1 MNTVQHGDLNSL
13 AEEEKSSTMMC
24 NFTGYLESNMTNP
37 SSFRTLFWLV
47 LCSSPCT
54 TWANEAPHTTII
66 YKYVDENGVL
76 HLSNKSPDEQDQ
88 LLYSRSYLVDPEIS
102 SSVSSMMLPIP
113 KGLNSKRFAPPT
125 KNTAALSTRKQ
136 SYQLSV
142 QQVAQRWGID
152 PALLDAVITVES
164 GYNPQALSPKGAQG
178 LMQLMPDTAARYGV
192 TDRSDPLENLE
203 GGARYLRD
211 LLLMF
216 KGDVTLAL
224 AGYNAGE
231 NAVIKAGNRIPAY
244 AETQEYVVKVL
255 EKYRNSVRN

>member
-1 MNTVQHGDLNSL
+1 M
-13 AEEEKSSTMMC
+13 
-24 NFTGYLESNMTNP
+24 
-37 SSFRTLFWLV
+37 

-54 TWANEAPHTTII
+54 IWANEAPHTTII

-76 HLSNKSPDEQDQ
+76 HLSNKSPEEQDQ
-88 LLYSRSYLVDPEIS
+88 LLYSRSYLVPSEV
-102 SSVSSMMLPIP
+102 SSVSSVMLPIP
-113 KGLNSKRFAPPT
+113 KGLNLKRFAAPAT

-192 TDRSDPLENLE
+192 TDRSDPLANLE

-211 LLLMF
+211 LLVMF
-216 KGDVTLAL
+216 NGDVTLAL

>member
-1 MNTVQHGDLNSL
+1 
-13 AEEEKSSTMMC
+13 
-24 NFTGYLESNMTNP
+24 MTTLSP
-37 SSFRTLFWLV
+37 FRTLLLLV
-47 LCSSPCT
+47 WCSSPCI

-66 YKYVDENGVL
+66 YKYVDENGIL
-76 HLSNKSPDEQDQ
+76 HLSNKSPEEQDQ
-88 LLYSRSYLVDPEIS
+88 LLYSRSYLVPSEVS
-102 SSVSSMMLPIP
+102 SSVSSVMLPIP
-113 KGLNSKRFAPPT
+113 KGLNLKRFAPPSPAI

-178 LMQLMPDTAARYGV
+178 LMQLMPDTAVRYGV
-192 TDRSDPLENLE
+192 TDRSDPLANLE

-231 NAVIKAGNRIPAY
+231 HAVIKAGNRIPAY

>member
-1 MNTVQHGDLNSL
+1 
-13 AEEEKSSTMMC
+13 MMC
-24 NFTGYLESNMTNP
+24 NFTWHLERNMTNLF
-37 SSFRTLFWLV
+37 SFRTLFWLT

-54 TWANEAPHTTII
+54 IWANEAPHTTII
-66 YKYVDENGVL
+66 YKYVDENGIL
-76 HLSNKSPDEQDQ
+76 HLSNKSPEEQDQ
-88 LLYSRSYLVDPEIS
+88 LLYSRSYLVPSEVS
-102 SSVSSMMLPIP
+102 SSVSSVMLPIP
-113 KGLNSKRFAPPT
+113 KGLNLKRFAPP

-152 PALLDAVITVES
+152 PALLDAVIAVES

-178 LMQLMPDTAARYGV
+178 LMQLMPGTAARYGV
-192 TDRSDPLENLE
+192 TDRSDPLANLE

>member
-1 MNTVQHGDLNSL
+1 
-13 AEEEKSSTMMC
+13 
-24 NFTGYLESNMTNP
+24 MTNL
-37 SSFRTLFWLV
+37 SSFRTIFWLL
-47 LCSSPCT
+47 LCSSPYT
-54 TWANEAPHTTII
+54 VWANEAPHTTTI
-66 YKYVDENGVL
+66 YKYVDENGTL
-76 HLSNKSPDEQDQ
+76 HLSNKSPEEQDQ
-88 LLYSRSYLVDPEIS
+88 VLYSRSYLVEPYTPAPVI
-102 SSVSSMMLPIP
+102 LPIP
-113 KGLNSKRFAPPT
+113 KALNLKQFAPP
-125 KNTAALSTRKQ
+125 KNTVALNTRKQ
-136 SYQLSV
+136 NYQLSV

-192 TDRSDPLENLE
+192 TDRSDPLANLE

-255 EKYRNSVRN
+255 EKYRNSVRY

>member
-1 MNTVQHGDLNSL
+1 
-13 AEEEKSSTMMC
+13 
-24 NFTGYLESNMTNP
+24 MTNLSP
-37 SSFRTLFWLV
+37 FRTIFWLL
-47 LCSSPCT
+47 LCSSPHT
-54 TWANEAPHTTII
+54 LWANEAPHTTII
-66 YKYVDENGVL
+66 YKYVDENGIL
-76 HLSNKSPDEQDQ
+76 HLSNKSPEEQDQ
-88 LLYSRSYLVDPEIS
+88 LLYSRSYLVPSEVS
-102 SSVSSMMLPIP
+102 SSVSSIMLPIP
-113 KGLNSKRFAPPT
+113 KGLNLKRFAPPSPPT

-136 SYQLSV
+136 NYQMTV

-152 PALLDAVITVES
+152 AALLDAVITVES

-192 TDRSDPLENLE
+192 TDRSDPLANLE

-255 EKYRNSVRN
+255 EKYRNSVR